1 MQKAQVMTVSE
12 FMAKEKDVKS
22 TKRKVIEFSAGATIG
37 FVSVITLF

>member
-12 FMAKEKDVKS
+12 FMTSEKSVKS

-37 FVSVITLF
+37 FVLVTTLF